1 MWPICGHLPHQKKDW
16 ESGRLIFNVSTRKCQ
31 RAFGGW
37 SKSRKYNLHPFSGMW
52 WTLSFTPYLPA
63 SCPGLPCNASSS
75 ALTFPSPGA
84 FFLFPSCEFLLL
96 CSSLTGWCFILASLF
111 FYSLYSHPISAFQ
124 LICKIIIFLN
134 PNFSSDLSCAPG
146 DAPAVCL
153 PWNAHWHPSP
163 PVRDG
168 LTAYLF
174 LHRHGL
180 SEAFTWWVPLSPQMP
195 KPENPAALNPLPS

>member
-1 MWPICGHLPHQKKDW
+1 MWPICGHPPHQKKDW
-16 ESGRLIFNVSTRKCQ
+16 ESGRLRFNVSTRKCQ

-52 WTLSFTPYLPA
+52 WPLSFTTYLPA

-75 ALTFPSPGA
+75 AL
-84 FFLFPSCEFLLL
+84 
-96 CSSLTGWCFILASLF
+96 WCFPHLVLSLPFLWVPPTLFFPYRLVFHSCFLF

-134 PNFSSDLSCAPG
+134 PNFSSDLLCAPG
-146 DAPAVCL
+146 DAPAICL

-163 PVRDG
+163 SVRDG

-180 SEAFTWWVPLSPQMP
+180 SEAFTWWVPLSPQMT
-195 KPENPAALNPLPS
+195 KPENPAALSPLPS